1 MAAEKKRGSKDINVN
16 IKKPIKIN
24 LSLFG
29 KKKKK
34 AKKEPG
40 KLGAFFKKFNLASG
54 KTIFILIAAVLLT
67 FLVTIG
73 VLIYGLKNES
83 ALVKGTTKVLP
94 YPAAIADWRFVS
106 AYSYLDQVEMLKNY
120 YREYK
125 GTDFSSDEGKSL
137 LSEIRTEVIDR
148 LIEDQLVAKEAKRL
162 KITVSKEEVD
172 NGFNDLVTANGGEEE
187 FASIL
192 NKYYNLTMDEFKT
205 KIYRTQVLREK
216 VAEAINT
223 DQAVLDAAKA
233 KADEVYAK
241 TQASGADFAKLASEY
256 SGDSA
261 TATSGGDLG
270 YFKKGTMVTEFET
283 AAFAL
288 KKSEISQPVKTVYG
302 YHIIK
307 LVDIKGDEI
316 KASHILI
323 KVRDYTEWLESK
335 TTELKAK
342 KYLGF
347 IPGIW
352 KLIKT
357 D

>member
-1 MAAEKKRGSKDINVN
+1 MAAKKKEGSRGTNLD
-16 IKKPIKIN
+16 IKKLIKIN
-24 LSLFG
+24 LSFLG

-34 AKKEPG
+34 SQKEPG
-40 KLGAFFKKFNLASG
+40 KLGAFFKKFNRAGG
-54 KTIFILIAAVLLT
+54 KTIIILIATVVLT

-83 ALVKGTTKVLP
+83 AFVKGVTKVLP
-94 YPAAIADWRFVS
+94 YPAAIADWRYIS

-125 GTDFSSDEGKSL
+125 GTDFSSDEGKDL
-137 LSEIRTEVIDR
+137 LKEIRTEVIDR
-148 LIEDQLVAKEAKRL
+148 LIEDQLVAKEAKRR

-172 NGFNDLVTANGGEEE
+172 KGFNDLVTANGGEEE

-216 VAEAINT
+216 VAEAINN

-241 TQASGADFAKLASEY
+241 TQASGADFAKLANEY
-256 SGDSA
+256 SGDTA
-261 TATSGGDLG
+261 TAASGGDLG
-270 YFKKGTMVTEFET
+270 YFKKGTMVTEFEDV
-283 AAFAL
+283 AFAL
-288 KKSEISQPVKTVYG
+288 KKGEVSKPVKTVYG

-307 LVDIKGDEI
+307 LVDIKGDQI

-323 KVRDYTEWLESK
+323 KVRDYTEWLENK
-335 TTELKAK
+335 KEELKAK
-342 KYLGF
+342 KYLGL

-357 D
+357 N